1 MTALRKTP
9 VALLSDAAPFA
20 IRAER
25 ASDVVAREALLDACF
40 GANRHTRTCQ
50 RLRDGRAPAE
60 GLALSVVRQGR
71 LVGTVR
77 LWHVSAGGDPA
88 LVLGPLAV
96 DASCRELGV
105 GAALMNHALAAAKA
119 RGHGAVI
126 LLGDAPY
133 YARFGFSALKTGEL
147 SLPGPFERD
156 RLLGLELREGAL
168 DGAWGM
174 IAPTGVGAKAGSRE
188 QAPRPCR
195 RRPDRHAGK
204 PCPATNLRRLPRRH
218 TILMIMTGHD
228 RQGHT
233 CAGGPGCD
241 LRRDTARGDRG
252 LPPATPKEL
261 LIEVPMPRRLI
272 STGSPFEKT
281 AGYSRAVIDGDFAF
295 VAGTTGY
302 DYATMTMPADVTSQS
317 RNCFKTI
324 EAALEGRRL
333 RDGRYRPRD
342 LLHHRRQGCGRPS
355 RGLRRSSRR
364 DPPGRHAARRR
375 RASTSPR

>member
-1 MTALRKTP
+1 MTALRNTSA
-9 VALLSDAAPFA
+9 ALISDAAPFA

-60 GLALSVVRQGR
+60 GLAFSVVRQGR

-77 LWHVSAGGDPA
+77 LWHVSAGGKPA

-96 DASCRELGV
+96 DASCRELGI

-133 YARFGFSALKTGEL
+133 YARFGFAPLKTGEL

-174 IAPTGVGAKAGSRE
+174 IAASGAEAPKARLRPTGKAR
-188 QAPRPCR
+188 
-195 RRPDRHAGK
+195 K
-204 PCPATNLRRLPRRH
+204 L
-218 TILMIMTGHD
+218 
-228 RQGHT
+228 
-233 CAGGPGCD
+233 
-241 LRRDTARGDRG
+241 
-252 LPPATPKEL
+252 
-261 LIEVPMPRRLI
+261 
-272 STGSPFEKT
+272 
-281 AGYSRAVIDGDFAF
+281 
-295 VAGTTGY
+295 
-302 DYATMTMPADVTSQS
+302 
-317 RNCFKTI
+317 
-324 EAALEGRRL
+324 AA
-333 RDGRYRPRD
+333 
-342 LLHHRRQGCGRPS
+342 
-355 RGLRRSSRR
+355 
-364 DPPGRHAARRR
+364 HAA
-375 RASTSPR
+375 